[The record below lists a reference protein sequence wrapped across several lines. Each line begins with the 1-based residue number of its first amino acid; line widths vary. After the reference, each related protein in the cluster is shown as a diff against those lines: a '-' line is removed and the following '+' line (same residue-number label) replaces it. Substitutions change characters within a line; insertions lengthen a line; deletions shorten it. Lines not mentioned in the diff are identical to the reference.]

1 MFTRKPSLTRPVAVI
16 GHRGARGLF
25 PENTIEGFRA
35 AHTLGVRW
43 FELDVGMTADGVV
56 VVSHDLALNP
66 AITRDA
72 AGRWIDAPGPPI
84 HGLTLAAL
92 RTYDVGR
99 IRPMTPYRML
109 FRAQK
114 GMDGARIPTL
124 EDVLRLSPEAR
135 FLIELKTDPRYPDR
149 TVSPARLAEAVL
161 AVVDATGTADRVMLE
176 SFDWRGPRH
185 ALRLRPG
192 IRTAWLTSAD
202 TTREAALWWGGI
214 PPSPSIPQA
223 VAAAGLPHESV
234 PFAPKGALP
243 RELAT
248 ELPRELPR
256 VLSRELPRELADAPV
271 ADAPVWAP
279 AWETLTRAAVA
290 EAHALG
296 LRVMPWTVNRRA
308 AMRLL
313 TGWGVDGLITDR
325 PDVAWDVVGPE
336 TGVPHSVML

>member
-1 MFTRKPSLTRPVAVI
+1 MKIRVALRMMEIQRVLVRHGLDEFVRETHLWRPLRFVFLLSPWTWFERRKPAPRGERLRLALQELGPIFVKFGQAVSTRRDLLPLDIADELAKLQDAVPPFP
-16 GHRGARGLF
+16 GTEARG
-25 PENTIEGFRA
+25 
-35 AHTLGVRW
+35 
-43 FELDVGMTADGVV
+43 
-56 VVSHDLALNP
+56 
-66 AITRDA
+66 
-72 AGRWIDAPGPPI
+72 
-84 HGLTLAAL
+84 
-92 RTYDVGR
+92 
-99 IRPMTPYRML
+99 
-109 FRAQK
+109 
-114 GMDGARIPTL
+114 
-124 EDVLRLSPEAR
+124 
-135 FLIELKTDPRYPDR
+135 LIELKTDPRYPDR

-234 PFAPKGALP
+234 PSAPKGALA

-256 VLSRELPRELADAPV
+256 VLSRELPRELAAAPV